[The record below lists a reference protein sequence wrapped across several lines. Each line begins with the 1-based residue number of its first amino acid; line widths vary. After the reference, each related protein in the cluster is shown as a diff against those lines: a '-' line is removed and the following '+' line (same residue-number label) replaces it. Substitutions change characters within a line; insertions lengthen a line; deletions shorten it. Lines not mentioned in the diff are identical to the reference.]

1 MTVTVLYFASF
12 QDAAGLDSELVE
24 KPGSLTS
31 LYESLKQKYH
41 FKFQA
46 AHIRVAVN
54 GVFVTWQDSISD
66 DDEIA
71 FIPPVSGG

>member
-12 QDAAGLDSELVE
+12 QEAAGIDSELVE
-24 KPGSLTS
+24 KPSSLIT

-46 AHIRVAVN
+46 AHIRVALN
-54 GVFVTWQDSISD
+54 GVFVNWQDSISD
-66 DDEIA
+66 GDEIA

>member
-12 QDAAGLDSELVE
+12 QEAAGIDSELVE
-24 KPGSLTS
+24 KSGSLIT

-46 AHIRVAVN
+46 VHIRVAVN
-54 GVFVTWQDSISD
+54 GVFVNWQDSVSD

>member
-12 QDAAGLDSELVE
+12 QEAAGIDSELVE
-24 KPGSLTS
+24 KPGSLIT

-46 AHIRVAVN
+46 THIRVAVN
-54 GVFVTWQDSISD
+54 GVFVNWQDSISD
-66 DDEIA
+66 GDEIA